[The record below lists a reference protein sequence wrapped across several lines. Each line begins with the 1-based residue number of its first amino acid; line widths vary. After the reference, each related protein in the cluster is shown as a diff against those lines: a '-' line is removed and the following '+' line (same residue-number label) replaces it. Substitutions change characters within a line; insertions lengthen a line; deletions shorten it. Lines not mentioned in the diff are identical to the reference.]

1 MKTGTKELIKR
12 VGAIDGFTG
21 ETYLFFLVPEDVS
34 SEHSTEKGIKP
45 RFPLAI
51 AVYVLEKDPRSKS
64 TREAPLLLKE
74 SS

>member
-1 MKTGTKELIKR
+1 MVLLERPIYSFWYLKMFLLNIALI
-12 VGAIDGFTG
+12 
-21 ETYLFFLVPEDVS
+21 
-34 SEHSTEKGIKP
+34 KGIKP